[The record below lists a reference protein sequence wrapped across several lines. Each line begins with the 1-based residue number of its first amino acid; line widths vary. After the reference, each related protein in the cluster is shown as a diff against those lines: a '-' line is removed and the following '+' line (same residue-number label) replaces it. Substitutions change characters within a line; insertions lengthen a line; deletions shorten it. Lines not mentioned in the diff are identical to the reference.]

1 MKVLKFLSFALPTFV
16 ICCEKSFICQSC
28 FGHVFSLKFAVYY
41 ERSQKYPPFWDLAG
55 SHKRKFKINFDKFW
69 KEKRKEFWW
78 ILMKFASARSRRYR
92 RNFENFLHREWE
104 LVETLQKLQKTFFLN
119 FFSKLKKWV
128 KIAFFAF
135 WVKIFQHFLIDAAEI
150 LSLWGEMGAYST
162 RKWRENRKIRRYSRE
177 RAEAKLAIFKVP
189 LGVFFL

>member
-104 LVETLQKLQKTFFLN
+104 LIEILQKLQKN
-119 FFSKLKKWV
+119 FFFEKFFEVEKLDQNC
-128 KIAFFAF
+128 IFRTLSEDFSAFFNRCCGNF
-135 WVKIFQHFLIDAAEI
+135 E
-150 LSLWGEMGAYST
+150 SLGRDG
-162 RKWRENRKIRRYSRE
+162 
-177 RAEAKLAIFKVP
+177 
-189 LGVFFL
+189 GVFYPKVKRESKNSSIQPRTSRGKTCDF

>member
-1 MKVLKFLSFALPTFV
+1 MKFLKFLSFALPTFV

-55 SHKRKFKINFDKFW
+55 SHKRKFKINLDKFW
-69 KEKRKEFWW
+69 KEKRKEFWL
-78 ILMKFASARSRRYR
+78 ILMKFAAARSRRYR
-92 RNFENFLHREWE
+92 RNFENILQREWE

-177 RAEAKLAIFKVP
+177 RAEAKLVIFKVP